1 VSESTRYA
9 VLGLVARRPTYGY
22 ALVEQLRHWPL
33 SEGLVPPPRSIYK
46 ALRSLS
52 DEQLIE
58 PQDAAIDREPDG
70 PSRRRFGVTAE
81 GERRYEEWLRRP
93 PATFGELCLRIGTA
107 RRKDLP
113 ALLEAVILAE
123 HQCLAA
129 YRELRSPEVETLA
142 ANGAS
147 WDAVLA
153 ALLATIEYR
162 EVAARSMLLR
172 DLRRVLD
179 DLRDDAGEGATP

>member
-1 VSESTRYA
+1 VSESTRFA

-52 DEQLIE
+52 DDELIV

-70 PSRRRFGVTAE
+70 PSRRRFGVTPE
-81 GERRYEEWLRRP
+81 GERRYEAWLRRP
-93 PATFGELCLRIGTA
+93 PATFGELCLRVGTA

-113 ALLEAVILAE
+113 ALLDAVVQAE

-142 ANGAS
+142 AKGAS
-147 WDAVLA
+147 WESVLV

-162 EVAARSMLLR
+162 ELAARSMLLR
-172 DLRRVLD
+172 DLRRVLE
-179 DLRDDAGEGATP
+179 DLREAPGEDVAP